1 MHRQE
6 GKGTQQG
13 FFEYVDKFF
22 AENDASTNTRGQV
35 AVHTSLRFSL
45 ALLKE
50 VKQVSTQLLE
60 NALNHLYDALC
71 DAPAR
76 SLYGLDVYAFQQ
88 DTTLDEAR
96 DFLVSLI
103 TVDGK
108 QSIVELSLKTIIRL
122 GVVRANPEDLLTA
135 CNLIYSM
142 PSLHVDLRK
151 EIHSLP
157 KKGVTT

>member
-1 MHRQE
+1 
-6 GKGTQQG
+6 
-13 FFEYVDKFF
+13 
-22 AENDASTNTRGQV
+22 
-35 AVHTSLRFSL
+35 
-45 ALLKE
+45 
-50 VKQVSTQLLE
+50 
-60 NALNHLYDALC
+60 LYDALC
-71 DAPAR
+71 DAPAK

-108 QSIVELSLKTIIRL
+108 QSIVELSLKTIVRL

-142 PSLHVDLRK
+142 PSLKVDLRK
-151 EIHSLP
+151 EINSLP
-157 KKGVTT
+157 KKGATTKNAKDGQPSASLHERRGIISQNLLPMYYHD